1 LDAIAATHD
10 GFALSQL
17 DLEQRREGDILDKV
31 QAGRRSSL
39 RLLSV
44 LRDEDVIR
52 AARDEAA
59 TLVAA
64 DPELLAHGA
73 LRRAI
78 DDLVGPDRATYLEKA

>member
-1 LDAIAATHD
+1 
-10 GFALSQL
+10 
-17 DLEQRREGDILDKV
+17 
-31 QAGRRSSL
+31 L